1 MPQDFTLPELDET
14 LASLPHGALH
24 HITRSDYERL
34 FGVND
39 AGLERLRNFAKG
51 HACVAS
57 FADHLILFR
66 KKADG
71 SRRETPALE
80 L

>member
-14 LASLPHGALH
+14 LASLPYGALH
-24 HITRSDYERL
+24 HITRSDFERL

-39 AGLERLRNFAKG
+39 VGTERLRNFAKG

-66 KKADG
+66 KKKSG
-71 SRRETPALE
+71 SHSETPALD